1 MVPKQV
7 HIVFF
12 DSHEREQLL
21 PLTYL
26 RSTADLMVGMRTIK
40 EKWMDSFDAGYSIVT
55 PAYLQG
61 LYPLIDL
68 DKDSE
73 CLYINGASLPST
85 NLIKAIIALQANEGL
100 KKGEQLIAL
109 KAQMKQGCTPEDV
122 VQLFDESQIKEVAA
136 TVISYPEDILTMSRS
151 EFLKDYE
158 IMTREKTSQA
168 LDPSSKHR
176 GNDLFIG
183 HNTKIYDA
191 IINTEEGP
199 VYIDDD
205 VEVMEN
211 AVIKGP
217 VYIGK
222 RTKIHVGAKVYA
234 DTMLGEQCRIGG
246 EIKRTTI
253 FGFSNKAHEGYLG
266 DSVLGKWCNL
276 GADTNNS
283 NLKNTY
289 GLISLWD
296 LSTQSY
302 RTTDRNF
309 LGMIVGDHTMAAIN
323 TSFNT
328 GTVTGVFSNIL
339 DRAPDRFMPSFSWG
353 KEAVYKVD
361 KAISVAKTVFDRR
374 SLKMAD
380 AYESAIR
387 HIASS

>member
-1 MVPKQV
+1 MAPEQV
-7 HIVFF
+7 HLVFF

-40 EKWMDSFDAGYSIVT
+40 EKWLDSFNQGHSILT
-55 PAYLQG
+55 SAYIQG
-61 LYPLIDL
+61 LYPLDGMV
-68 DKDSE
+68 SE
-73 CLYINGASLPST
+73 SVCIYINGACLPDEE
-85 NLIKAIIALQANEGL
+85 LIKEVKALKANEGL
-100 KKGEQLIAL
+100 KDGQHLIAL
-109 KAQMKQGCTPEDV
+109 KAQIKEGFATSDV
-122 VQLFDESQIKEVAA
+122 IDLFDESQIKDVTAD
-136 TVISYPEDILTMSRS
+136 VISYPEDVLNRSRT

-158 IMTREKTSQA
+158 AVTEGKTSHA

-176 GNDLFIG
+176 GGDLFIG
-183 HNTKIYDA
+183 QNTKIYDA

-205 VEVMEN
+205 VEIMEN

-222 RTKIHVGAKVYA
+222 GTKIHVGAKVYA

-253 FGFSNKAHEGYLG
+253 FGYSNKAHDGYLG

-289 GLISLWD
+289 GLVSLWD

-328 GTVTGVFSNIL
+328 GTVTGIFSNIL
-339 DRAPDRFMPSFSWG
+339 DRTPDRHMPSFSWG
-353 KEAVYKVD
+353 KGVVYKVD
-361 KAISVAKTVFDRR
+361 KAIAVAKTVFARR
-374 SLKMAD
+374 SLKMTD

-387 HIASS
+387 YLASL

>member
-1 MVPKQV
+1 MTPKQV
-7 HIVFF
+7 HLVFF

-40 EKWMDSFDAGYSIVT
+40 EKWLDVFDQGHTILT
-55 PAYLQG
+55 PDYLQG
-61 LYPLIDL
+61 MYPKSDL
-68 DKDSE
+68 EADSL
-73 CLYINGASLPST
+73 CLYINGACLPDD
-85 NLIKAIIALQANEGL
+85 
-100 KKGEQLIAL
+100 QLIAKIRAL
-109 KAQMKQGCTPEDV
+109 NTGEGLNNGDQLLAVKAPMKQGVGLDDV
-122 VQLFDESQIKEVAA
+122 FKLFDESQLQETTA
-136 TVISYPEDILTMSRS
+136 TLINYPEDILNHCRP
-151 EFLKDYE
+151 EFLKDYAS
-158 IMTREKTSQA
+158 KTNDRISMA

-183 HNTKIYDA
+183 SNTKIYDA

-217 VYIGK
+217 VYIG
-222 RTKIHVGAKVYA
+222 RGTKIHVGAKVYA
-234 DTMLGEQCRIGG
+234 DTMLGEHCRIGG

-253 FGFSNKAHEGYLG
+253 FGYSNKAHDGYLG
-266 DSVLGKWCNL
+266 DSVLAKWCNL

-296 LSTQSY
+296 ASANAF
-302 RTTDRNF
+302 RTTDRQF
-309 LGMIVGDHTMAAIN
+309 LGMIAADHTMAAIN

-328 GTVTGVFSNIL
+328 GTVTGIFANIL
-339 DRAPDRFMPSFSWG
+339 DRSPDRFVPSFSWG
-353 KEAVYKVD
+353 KVATYKVD
-361 KAISVAKTVFDRR
+361 KAISVAETVLSRR
-374 SLKMAD
+374 SLTMSE
-380 AYESAIR
+380 AYKSVIRYLSAL
-387 HIASS
+387 

>member
-1 MVPKQV
+1 MS

-12 DSHEREQLL
+12 DGHEREQLL

-40 EKWMDSFDAGYSIVT
+40 EKWMESFDQGHSILT
-55 PAYLQG
+55 SAYLQG
-61 LYPLIDL
+61 LYPLD
-68 DKDSE
+68 DKASGSV
-73 CLYINGASLPST
+73 CTYINGACLPDQE
-85 NLIKAIIALQANEGL
+85 LIKEIKALKANEGL
-100 KKGEQLIAL
+100 KNGQRLIAL
-109 KAQMKQGCTPEDV
+109 KAQINEGFTTSDV
-122 VQLFDESQIKEVAA
+122 IDLFDESQMNETNAK
-136 TVISYPEDILTMSRS
+136 VICYPEDILNMSRS

-158 IMTREKTSQA
+158 AMTKGKKSQT
-168 LDPSSKHR
+168 LDPSSKLR
-176 GNDLFIG
+176 GEGLFIG
-183 HNTKIYDA
+183 RNVKVYDA

-199 VYIDDD
+199 VYIDDG
-205 VEVMEN
+205 VEIMEN

-217 VYIGK
+217 AYIGK
-222 RTKIHVGAKVYA
+222 GTKIHVGAKVYA

-253 FGFSNKAHEGYLG
+253 FGFTNKAHDGYLG

-289 GLISLWD
+289 GLISLWEIA
-296 LSTQSY
+296 TQSY

-309 LGMIVGDHTMAAIN
+309 LGMILGDHTMSAIN

-328 GTVTGVFSNIL
+328 GTVTGIFSNIL
-339 DRAPDRFMPSFSWG
+339 DRTPERHVSSFSWG
-353 KEAVYKVD
+353 KGVVYKVD
-361 KAISVAKTVFDRR
+361 KAIAVAKTVFARR
-374 SLKMAD
+374 SLKMTD

-387 HIASS
+387 YLASL